1 MSSSK
6 AALIPIMN
14 SQYERIAA
22 IEAEAGIR
30 FREGDMRPR
39 IEYFHDAVRA
49 LTSGEASP
57 YAPTGRLS
65 VEHLAWDVAQLRQI
79 PGNPLGKLHKGAEK
93 VAGAELMTQEDAAF
107 RMAGASPRAIRAELA
122 QLYKDY
128 TVLFVAL
135 FAEVADMNFKSR
147 KEEMDFAVGDVAQVK
162 NVLNQLAK
170 GQINV
175 QQAQLL
181 LEQVE
186 EHHLREEVQ
195 QIVSQNQLHLH
206 GGALMQR
213 LGQLDAKLGAAG
225 QAIDKAHLS
234 YVTSQLAV
242 YEESKDIVKRL
253 AAQGMNLAGKFV
265 ENAMQQSAGKGRDR

>member
-14 SQYERIAA
+14 SQYDRIAA
-22 IEAEAGIR
+22 IEEAAGIR
-30 FREGDMRPR
+30 LREGDMRPR
-39 IEYFHDAVRA
+39 IDYFHDAVRA
-49 LTSGEASP
+49 LTSGESP

-65 VEHLAWDVAQLRQI
+65 VEHLAWDVAQLRLV
-79 PGNPLGKLHKGAEK
+79 PGNPLGRLHKGTEK
-93 VAGAELMTQEDAAF
+93 MAGAELMTQEDAAY

-135 FAEVADMNFKSR
+135 FAEVADINFKCR
-147 KEEMDFAVGDVAQVK
+147 QEEMDAAVADIAQVQA
-162 NVLNQLAK
+162 VIGQLAK
-170 GQINV
+170 GQINS
-175 QQAQLL
+175 QQGQLL

-186 EHHLREEVQ
+186 QDSLREQAQAAIASSDVRAKA
-195 QIVSQNQLHLH
+195 NMLLANLK
-206 GGALMQR
+206 GAEQ
-213 LGQLDAKLGAAG
+213 KLNAQG

-234 YVTSQLAV
+234 YVTGQLAI